1 MASPLPDQR
10 AQASVEVPRRLFIP
24 KKLTKRT
31 RGIDFAHQGMSK
43 GRALADA
50 CSFLR
55 GTRKQAAPP
64 CRPPR
69 RKLALP
75 TLTRKP
81 INWDS
86 REAMESSFSRVF
98 PIPPSCR
105 KAPPRRRS
113 NIAEK
118 SAEKSALAMILGLYR
133 SDNFRKPSLTPPPPT
148 FPPQLGALPNGRERP
163 QMARQKTRRFY
174 ISKLGK
180 STARI
185 LRPGVSPITPRR
197 PHAHASEIPGFEA
210 PTARR
215 RTLKQLLP
223 RPDKHPETA
232 HSPQSQL

>member
-10 AQASVEVPRRLFIP
+10 AQANAEVPRRLFIP

-105 KAPPRRRS
+105 KAPPKRRS

-118 SAEKSALAMILGLYR
+118 LAEKNALAMILGLYR
-133 SDNFRKPSLTPPPPT
+133 SDNFRKPSLMPPPPRFLHNWARSQT
-148 FPPQLGALPNGRERP
+148 AANGRRW
-163 QMARQKTRRFY
+163 
-174 ISKLGK
+174 
-180 STARI
+180 
-185 LRPGVSPITPRR
+185 
-197 PHAHASEIPGFEA
+197 
-210 PTARR
+210 
-215 RTLKQLLP
+215 
-223 RPDKHPETA
+223 PDKNAPILYPGTRKKHGSHSSIRGFADHAEEAARPCGRNPRIRGPDRPKANAQTA
-232 HSPQSQL
+232 PSPPR

>member
-10 AQASVEVPRRLFIP
+10 AQASAEVPRRLFIP

-55 GTRKQAAPP
+55 GTRKRAAPP

-69 RKLALP
+69 RKLVPP
-75 TLTRKP
+75 TPAREP
-81 INWDS
+81 VDRDS

-105 KAPPRRRS
+105 KPLQDGGPTLRKSWLKKRACYDTRALPFRQLPETFFDAPPPHVS
-113 NIAEK
+113 STI
-118 SAEKSALAMILGLYR
+118 
-133 SDNFRKPSLTPPPPT
+133 
-148 FPPQLGALPNGRERP
+148 GRAPKR
-163 QMARQKTRRFY
+163 MRTDADGWTKTRQFY
-174 ISKLGK
+174 TPELGK

-185 LRPGVSPITPRR
+185 LRAGVSPITPRR
-197 PHAHASEIPGFEA
+197 PHAHASEISGLEA

-215 RTLKQLLP
+215 RTPKQPLP

-232 HSPQSQL
+232 HSPQPQP

>member
-10 AQASVEVPRRLFIP
+10 AQANAEVPRRLFIP

-81 INWDS
+81 IDQDS
-86 REAMESSFSRVF
+86 REAMESSFSRVI

-105 KAPPRRRS
+105 KAPPGRRS

-133 SDNFRKPSLTPPPPT
+133 SDNFRKPSLTPPPHVSST
-148 FPPQLGALPNGRERP
+148 IGHALKRTRTAADGRT
-163 QMARQKTRRFY
+163 KTHQFY
-174 ISKLGK
+174 TPELGK

-185 LRPGVSPITPRR
+185 LRSGVSPITPRR
-197 PHAHASEIPGFEA
+197 PHAHAGEISGFEA